1 MPVIAVQTSMHYFN
15 PKLSPIS
22 NTHVHSHT
30 AHSRMQTHTYK
41 SVIAL
46 CAYTSTHAHTQTW
59 LAGLAD
65 GVGLMYFDDM
75 KVDHIYMQIEV
86 PD

>member
-1 MPVIAVQTSMHYFN
+1 MCTYKYKCIHSNASLQTSF
-15 PKLSPIS
+15 LC
-22 NTHVHSHT
+22 T
-30 AHSRMQTHTYK
+30 QTHTN
-41 SVIAL
+41 VAR
-46 CAYTSTHAHTQTW
+46 W
-59 LAGLAD
+59 PAD

>member
-1 MPVIAVQTSMHYFN
+1 MHRY
-15 PKLSPIS
+15 I
-22 NTHVHSHT
+22 VHIQAHMHT
-30 AHSRMQTHTYK
+30 FIHN
-41 SVIAL
+41 
-46 CAYTSTHAHTQTW
+46 
-59 LAGLAD
+59 LAGLIFWLSHKYTHQQTHKITNMARWPAD

>member
-1 MPVIAVQTSMHYFN
+1 MRTSARTD
-15 PKLSPIS
+15 PWP
-22 NTHVHSHT
+22 
-30 AHSRMQTHTYK
+30 
-41 SVIAL
+41 
-46 CAYTSTHAHTQTW
+46 
-59 LAGLAD
+59 AD

>member
-1 MPVIAVQTSMHYFN
+1 MHYFN
-15 PKLSPIS
+15 PKLSPLS
-22 NTHVHSHT
+22 NAHVHSHT

-41 SVIAL
+41 SVIA
-46 CAYTSTHAHTQTW
+46 CVYIQAHTQTC